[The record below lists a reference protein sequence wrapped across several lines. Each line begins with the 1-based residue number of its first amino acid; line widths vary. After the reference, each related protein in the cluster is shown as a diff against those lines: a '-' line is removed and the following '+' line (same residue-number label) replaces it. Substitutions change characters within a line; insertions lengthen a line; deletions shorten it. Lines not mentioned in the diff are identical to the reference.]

1 MHITEN
7 KEEKIMKK
15 ENLIFSRADKQIYRD
30 GDKLIKV
37 FDAKYSKADILNE
50 ALNHA
55 RVEETDLNV
64 PKIRSIEVVGG
75 KWAIILDF
83 IEGKTLQTL
92 MDENPDK
99 ENEYLEMFVDLQLT
113 VLSKKVPMLN
123 KLKDKMQA
131 KISAAPLDA
140 TTRYELHTR
149 LDSMPKHTNLCHG
162 DFNPTNVII
171 TSDGT
176 PFVIDW
182 SHTTQG
188 NSSAD
193 VARTFLLLYLAG
205 KEELAEKYLKLYCR
219 KSDTAIQYVQRWI
232 PIVAASRLTKAP
244 KEEEEF
250 LKRWVDVVDYE

>member
-1 MHITEN
+1 
-7 KEEKIMKK
+7 MKQ
-15 ENLIFSRADKQIYRD
+15 EIFSRADKTIYRD
-30 GDKLIKV
+30 GDKLVKV
-37 FDAKYSKADILNE
+37 FDKKYSKADILNE

-64 PKIRSIEVVGG
+64 PKIKSIEVVDG
-75 KWAIILDF
+75 KWAIILDY

-92 MDENPDK
+92 MDEHPEK
-99 ENEYLEMFVDLQLT
+99 EDEYLNLFVDLQRT

-123 KLKDKMQA
+123 KLKDKMQG
-131 KISAAPLDA
+131 KISAASLDA

-149 LDSMPKHTNLCHG
+149 LDSMPKHVHLCHG

-176 PFVIDW
+176 PYIIDW
-182 SHTTQG
+182 AHATQG

-193 VARTFLLLYLAG
+193 VARSYLLFYLSG
-205 KEELAEKYLKLYCR
+205 KKEVGDKYLKLYCK

-232 PIVAASRLTKAP
+232 PIVAASRLVKAKP
-244 KEEEEF
+244 GEEEF
-250 LKRWVDVVDYE
+250 LRTWIDVVDYE